1 MDVNKTS
8 VDDFYTGSGSVSGT
22 SAPIIAPAY
31 AHEAYKGVM
40 VRAAVTNSAP
50 IFVGPSTVSAATGYR
65 LTPGEEL
72 LVPVNDPSKV
82 YVVGTP
88 GDGFSWLA
96 V

>member
-1 MDVNKTS
+1 VDVNKTA
-8 VDDFYTGSGSVSGT
+8 VDDFYTGTGEVSGT
-22 SAPIIAPAY
+22 PAPIIAPAFS
-31 AHEAYKGVM
+31 HEALNGVM
-40 VRAAVTNSAP
+40 LRASVTNTDP
-50 IFVGPSTVSAATGYR
+50 IYVGPSTTSAATGYR